1 MYCGSLW
8 LCDSGG
14 ANRLLLSQAKG
25 AERERERLALVAV
38 ADARQGTEN
47 KEEEG

>member
-14 ANRLLLSQAKG
+14 ANQLLLNQEKG
-25 AERERERLALVAV
+25 AERERSVLVAV
-38 ADARQGTEN
+38 ADPRQGTEN